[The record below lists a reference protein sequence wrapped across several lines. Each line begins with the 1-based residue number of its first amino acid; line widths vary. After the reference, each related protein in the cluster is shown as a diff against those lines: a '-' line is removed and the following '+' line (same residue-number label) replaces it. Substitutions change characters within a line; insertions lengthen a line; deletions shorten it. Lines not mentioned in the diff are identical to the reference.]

1 MALREVSIEE
11 LANLNSENQK
21 TELYLA
27 FTENPPIVFQCVVNQ
42 EFPTHDQVYEF
53 LFGTVTGDVAD
64 VLPGMTVWIGS
75 SAGKY
80 DYGQARVRK
89 AWTADPAYVCEAS
102 EISWA
107 NERHI
112 TVVDEMGIWPKH
124 VYIDENEAVFM
135 DRDIEFTDQHI
146 NFAPVPI
153 MGCNA
158 VLDVAS
164 YPAQVRFPETDR
176 SWVFDS
182 TIASWAWTATAGT
195 FDDDTSA
202 NPILTINSYPPNGLI
217 RIGGTPTS
225 AAGASFTG
233 YRYIKVYD
241 ATHRPVKVF
250 QLGSC
255 HGEYESGGFSFQVT
269 MYTDT
274 TRSQIRDRAPIALIA
289 NDYYGNDALHIGQL
303 ENRENIVA
311 NGWVNGETIV
321 YDPSGGTVTFQ
332 VEGPQYWLNKINGYP
347 SGVKMAAKTPNAW
360 TIMPGLTV
368 DRALWHFLH
377 WRTTTTAV
385 LDVTLTGDTRYAS
398 ELKSPQSSLWGQIT
412 EIAAT
417 SIMATGGFDQYGR
430 LFIGIDAQMIP
441 VAERTSIPTIQ
452 TILPIHWENVIQIER
467 RTVAEIALLYF
478 SGIAVDAAGK
488 GKSYFSLSPGHV
500 FRRYGAVQQI
510 ERMLL
515 SSQEQSNEMCG
526 LYSGWKNNQYPRIGV
541 NLAQNNR
548 MFTLFPAQY
557 AHIDI
562 AETDTERGIVRS
574 FDLVPRGVNFAWDA
588 ESGVMST
595 EITFEAATL
604 PDLSTNGDVPG
615 IINPGEIV
623 QPPEGGV
630 ELPPVTTIVLPPTE
644 NNTQRPRVVVIAGT
658 LGVFYTENGDEED
671 PADIE
676 WFPMNDGLADDELNQ
691 IAQLVVTPG
700 GILYALI
707 GNQKIMTSIG
717 LGWPWEQFADT
728 SIYTGGLGSGCVFA
742 GLGVNPNVT
751 DEIAVFG
758 GRPWS
763 WPYDGN
769 IGTFQLAIGGSGTPL
784 TPASGGINYPRLFGA
799 AVLYSD
805 NKWIVHDQQG
815 TGILGSIPA
824 PFTISFDSGGTLTSA
839 TGAPGASASTE
850 YGCAVGT
857 SDVVY
862 RWQAAGG
869 LYRVTTSGTVFSAA
883 LGGINPNTPQAI
895 SPSPDGT
902 ILMGSSGTTPYLST
916 DGGDTWES
924 IADTVPIGP
933 HAWENCGDDNRW
945 LFAGGTVMRFTADLG
960 ETYEEMEGN
969 LGYIAPLINIY
980 FIRFIE

>member
-11 LANLNSENQK
+11 LVNLNSENQK

-42 EFPTHDQVYEF
+42 EFTTHDQVYEF

-64 VLPGMTVWIGS
+64 ILPGMTVWIGS

-89 AWTADPAYVCEAS
+89 PWTTDTAYVCEAS

-107 NERHI
+107 NERHV

-124 VYIDENEAVFM
+124 VYIDENQNVFM
-135 DRDIEFTDQHI
+135 DRDVEFTDQHI

-182 TIASWAWTATAGT
+182 TIASWAWEATAGT
-195 FDDDTSA
+195 FDDDISS
-202 NPILTINSYPPNGLI
+202 NPILTIASYPANGLI
-217 RIGGTPTS
+217 RVAATLTS
-225 AAGASFTG
+225 AAGTAFTG
-233 YRYIKVYD
+233 YRYVKVYD
-241 ATHRPVKVF
+241 ATHRPVTVF

-274 TRSQIRDRAPIALIA
+274 TRTQIRDRAPITLFA

-311 NGWVNGETIV
+311 TGWVNGETIV

-398 ELKSPQSSLWGQIT
+398 ELKSPQSSLWGQIA

-417 SIMATGGFDQYGR
+417 SIMATGGFDQFGR

-441 VAERTSIPTIQ
+441 VADRTSITTIQ
-452 TILPIHWENVIQIER
+452 TILPIHWENTIQIER

-548 MFTLFPAQY
+548 MFTLFPVQY

-562 AETDTERGIVRS
+562 AETDTERGIARS
-574 FDLVPRGVNFAWDA
+574 LDLVPRGVNFAWDA

-595 EITFEAATL
+595 ELTFEAATL

-615 IINPGEIV
+615 VINPGEIV
-623 QPPEGGV
+623 LPPEEGFL
-630 ELPPVTTIVLPPTE
+630 LPPVLTVILPPTE
-644 NNTQRPRVVVIAGT
+644 NNTQRPRVVAIAGT
-658 LGVFYTENGDEED
+658 LGVFYTENGDESD

-676 WFPMNDGLADDELNQ
+676 WFPMNEGLEDAELNQ
-691 IAQLVVTPG
+691 IAQLVVTPSG
-700 GILYALI
+700 SCYVLI
-707 GNQKIMTSIG
+707 ANKIMYSPA
-717 LGWPWEQFADT
+717 LGWPWELFFDGST
-728 SIYTGGLGSGCVFA
+728 GYTEVTGTPSGCSVV
-742 GLGVNPNVT
+742 GLGVNPNSS
-751 DEIAVFG
+751 DEIAFYG
-758 GRPWS
+758 GRVRNYPDTGIYLVGVGGKES
-763 WPYDGN
+763 SITINPAGVLWPREGGASISYSENGWVVHAGL
-769 IGTFQLAIGGSGTPL
+769 GTGIGGS
-784 TPASGGINYPRLFGA
+784 IN
-799 AVLYSD
+799 
-805 NKWIVHDQQG
+805 
-815 TGILGSIPA
+815 T
-824 PFTISFDSGGTLTSA
+824 PFTLKFDGDGSLVSA
-839 TGAPGASASTE
+839 MGAPGLDGFQYH
-850 YGCAVGT
+850 YGTVVGT
-857 SDVVY
+857 SDVCY
-862 RWQAAGG
+862 RWEGTG
-869 LYRVTTSGTVFSAA
+869 SLYRVTDSAIVFSAN
-883 LGGINPNTPQAI
+883 LGINPSTPQAV
-895 SPSPDGT
+895 STSPDGT
-902 ILMGSSGTTPYLST
+902 IIMASSGSTPYLST

-933 HAWENCGDDNRW
+933 VAWENCGDNNRW
-945 LFAGGTVMRFTADLG
+945 MFAGGTVMRFTADLG